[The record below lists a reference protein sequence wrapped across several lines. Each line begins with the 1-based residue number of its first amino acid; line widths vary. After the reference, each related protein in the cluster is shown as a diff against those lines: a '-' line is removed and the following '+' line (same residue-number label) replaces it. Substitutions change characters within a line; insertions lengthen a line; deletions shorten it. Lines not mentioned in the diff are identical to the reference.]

1 MKLNKST
8 IGENEGACSE
18 FPPLMLN
25 RSWTRGVPYRDG
37 LDHTKP
43 SNSIGN
49 TLYILSRCDIEF
61 CIYFI
66 FVNQERLSLELCH
79 HAGSKVYYNPK
90 SFPKLLKKKSI

>member
-8 IGENEGACSE
+8 TGESEGACSE

-49 TLYILSRCDIEF
+49 TLYILSRCDIELD
-61 CIYFI
+61 ISFI
-66 FVNQERLSLELCH
+66 FVNQVRASLALWH
-79 HAGSKVYYNPK
+79 HAGSKAYFKPK
-90 SFPKLLKKKSI
+90 MFNNI